1 MAIKRTFNGATIIK
15 PGAYSKIVV
24 ENLTGF
30 PLQSVGVVGVIG
42 EAVGGQPR
50 TLDILSGPGIQAAKA
65 RYKEGPIADALELL
79 ANPSRDPRIVNGAS
93 TIVVY
98 KVNGGTQSSLTL
110 KSADDVDMVDVTSKN
125 WGSDENVVNLT
136 VSEGEKADEAAALVG
151 TVDGPYDVSGGA
163 KTLVVRVSGTQY
175 TYTCSLSGAAE
186 TAEALVANLNDATK
200 WAPSRPVVASV
211 VDGKV
216 KVEVDTAVAKLDYGS
231 LWVNEASS
239 TLDTIVGLT
248 GEARGQKGSRV
259 FEVKK
264 GTLSEVSPELG
275 GDDQLRVKY
284 IGAGTEAKLTVKVVG
299 GELKLTTTV
308 TGAAGDNLEI
318 VLQDE
323 EGKNKHTLQ
332 SLADL
337 MAAGSK
343 YEVTVP
349 GANKQRNADE
359 LDYYENLS
367 ISYVAAPLR
376 ADVVDVCEYLSVFST
391 MVLATRKRN
400 VYGSLATV
408 AVPTFLT
415 GATDGTAANSD
426 WADAFEALKQER
438 ITVVVPLIS
447 EDSGAVSID
456 SVNAL
461 AASHAAWGWSTVG
474 RSERSCFVSYKGSK
488 DALKQAARTINS
500 AYVQM
505 VGQDVRVLNKKS
517 ELEWKDPWGLACV
530 LAGMRAGAEVGE
542 PLTSKVLNVN
552 EVRSPL
558 GDFDPRRDY
567 QELIEAGVTIAEPLD
582 TGGYRCVVGNTTYG
596 IDPSFVFNRE
606 SVVQAA
612 GYVAYDMRYNLD
624 LVFTGTKAK
633 SGSAEAIA
641 NFIKARMTAY
651 LLADIIVG
659 DDLNEG
665 LGYKNLSVVVE
676 GSTALINVSITPVQ
690 GIDFILPVIYLADI
704 RQSA

>member
-30 PLQSVGVVGVIG
+30 PLQSVGVVGVVG
-42 EAVGGQPR
+42 EAVGGEPR

-98 KVNGGTQSSLTL
+98 KVNDSTQSQLAL
-110 KSADDVDMVDVTSKN
+110 QSAAGVDMVDVVSKN
-125 WGSDENVVNLT
+125 WGSDENIVNLT
-136 VSEGEKADEAAALVG
+136 VSEGETADEAASLVG
-151 TVDGPYDVSGGA
+151 TVDGPYNVSGGA

-175 TYTCSLSGAAE
+175 TYTCSLSGNAE
-186 TAEALVANLNDATK
+186 TVTALVANLNDATK
-200 WAPSRPVVASV
+200 WAPSKPVVASE

-216 KVEVDTAVAKLDYGS
+216 KLEVDPAAAKLDYSS
-231 LWVNEASS
+231 LWINEASS

-248 GEARGQKGSRV
+248 GEDRGQKGSRV
-259 FEVKK
+259 FQVKK

-275 GDDQLRVKY
+275 GQDQLRVKY
-284 IGAGTEAKLTVKVVG
+284 VGAGTEAKLSLKVVSG
-299 GELKLTTTV
+299 QIKLQTTV
-308 TGAAGDNLEI
+308 TGAAGDNLDI

-332 SLADL
+332 SLAD
-337 MAAGSK
+337 MMSAGGK
-343 YEVTVP
+343 YEVTVV

-359 LDYYENLS
+359 LDFYQDLS
-367 ISYVAAPLR
+367 ISSVAAPVR
-376 ADVVDVCEYLSVFST
+376 ADVVDVCEYLSTFST
-391 MVLATRKRN
+391 LVSASRKQN

-408 AVPTFLT
+408 PTATFLT
-415 GATDGTAANSD
+415 GATDGTSANSD

-438 ITVVVPLIS
+438 ITVVVPLVS

-488 DALKQAARTINS
+488 DSLKQAARTINS

-505 VGQDVRVLNKKS
+505 VGQDVRVLNKQS
-517 ELEWKDPWGLACV
+517 ELEWKDPWALACV

-542 PLTSKVLNVN
+542 PLTSKVINVN
-552 EVRSPL
+552 DIRSPL
-558 GDFDPRRDY
+558 GDFEPRRDY
-567 QELIEAGVTIAEPLD
+567 QELIEAGVTIVEPLD
-582 TGGYRCVVGNTTYG
+582 TGGFRCVVGNTTYG

-606 SVVQAA
+606 SVVQAS
-612 GYVAYDMRYNLD
+612 GYVAYDLRYNLD

-641 NFIKARMTAY
+641 NFIKARMTTY
-651 LLADIIVG
+651 LAADIIVG

-690 GIDFILPVIYLADI
+690 GIDFILPTIYLADI